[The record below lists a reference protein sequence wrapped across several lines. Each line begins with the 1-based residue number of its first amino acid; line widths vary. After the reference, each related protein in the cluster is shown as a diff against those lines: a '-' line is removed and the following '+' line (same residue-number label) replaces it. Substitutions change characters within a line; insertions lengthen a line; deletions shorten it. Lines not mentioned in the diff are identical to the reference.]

1 MITLPALRCLLDTVL
16 EAGWPLV
23 VEMVD
28 VSAAM
33 LYRVSSA
40 DLKFEGHPPKS
51 FPWPCRMASAH
62 VVAGV
67 RESVM
72 QLVASGSRAE
82 LLSERPMG
90 VGRHYGPLVRHAGS
104 PIQLELAAWRSAR
117 VTIAPSLCTAPQGSD
132 LRSVTP

>member
-1 MITLPALRCLLDTVL
+1 M
-16 EAGWPLV
+16 

-82 LLSERPMG
+82 LLSERPIG
-90 VGRHYGPLVRHAGS
+90 VDRHYGPLVGHAGS
-104 PIQLELAAWRSAR
+104 PITGRVEKRESDDRS
-117 VTIAPSLCTAPQGSD
+117 IAVYGTTRL
-132 LRSVTP
+132 